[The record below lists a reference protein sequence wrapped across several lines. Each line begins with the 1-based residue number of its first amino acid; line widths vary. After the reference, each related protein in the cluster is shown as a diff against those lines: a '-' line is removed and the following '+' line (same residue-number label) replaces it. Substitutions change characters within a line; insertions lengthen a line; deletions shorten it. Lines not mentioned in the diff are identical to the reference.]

1 MAIDRN
7 AQDHVRLDAIV
18 SFQEEYKDL
27 YDTWKSIDGKAQATA
42 TIAGIF
48 LAAAFAIA
56 RDVPATFLP
65 YQRTILVVAIV
76 LLVATVCLCLFGLQ
90 IRRIS
95 SAPIGENSK
104 QLVEDLLPS
113 LTKRDQGERMSRYIK
128 DRFDMWH
135 LANAEFKRKSARK
148 ALWVTLG
155 QIGLVAAI
163 AVATT
168 VTVLSVIN

>member
-1 MAIDRN
+1 M
-7 AQDHVRLDAIV
+7 

-56 RDVPATFLP
+56 REVPATFLP

-104 QLVEDLLPS
+104 QLVDDLLPS
-113 LTKRDQGERMSRYIK
+113 LTTRDQSERRQRFTK
-128 DRFDMWH
+128 DTFDLWH
-135 LANAEFKRKSARK
+135 LANEEFRKKSASK

-155 QIGLVAAI
+155 QVSLVAAI
-163 AVATT
+163 AIATT
-168 VTVLSVIN
+168 VTVLAVIN